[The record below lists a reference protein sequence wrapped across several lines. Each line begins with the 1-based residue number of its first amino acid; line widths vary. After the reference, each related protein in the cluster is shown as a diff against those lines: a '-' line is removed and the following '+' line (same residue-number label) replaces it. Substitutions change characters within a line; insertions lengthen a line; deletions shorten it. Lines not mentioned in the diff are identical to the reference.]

1 MEVKNTVAINTST
14 SKQNYSFSKSK
25 RFTSPKTPT
34 AVLFYEKKNL
44 FTKEDS
50 TCNQGRAFQKSNRF
64 SYYHSPE
71 KEAKVFPSPNK
82 YDIKGHFGGEH
93 QKNN

>member
-50 TCNQGRAFQKSNRF
+50 TSNQGRAF
-64 SYYHSPE
+64 
-71 KEAKVFPSPNK
+71 
-82 YDIKGHFGGEH
+82 
-93 QKNN
+93 